1 MVIKSGSL
9 ENDHVYTTG
18 QSIQPGTHVVLSSSN
33 VCIIGKGIILPG
45 DMLHGSAIPES
56 YVKVSLSFVVHGIKP
71 LLKTSFDDDSDE
83 LSQEQIIGW
92 PIDIVH
98 MQ

>member
-1 MVIKSGSL
+1 MTMYTQLGKAYNQEPMLFSAVQMG
-9 ENDHVYTTG
+9 VY
-18 QSIQPGTHVVLSSSN
+18 
-33 VCIIGKGIILPG
+33 IIGKGIILPG

-56 YVKVSLSFVVHGIKP
+56 YVKVSLLSVVYGIKP

-83 LSQEQIIGW
+83 LSQGQIIGW
-92 PIDIVH
+92 PIDNVH

>member
-1 MVIKSGSL
+1 MCTQLGKAYNQEAMLFSAVQMGVSL
-9 ENDHVYTTG
+9 ER
-18 QSIQPGTHVVLSSSN
+18 
-33 VCIIGKGIILPG
+33 GIILPG

-56 YVKVSLSFVVHGIKP
+56 YVKVSLSSVVHGIKP

-83 LSQEQIIGW
+83 LSQGQIIGW
-92 PIDIVH
+92 PIDNVH